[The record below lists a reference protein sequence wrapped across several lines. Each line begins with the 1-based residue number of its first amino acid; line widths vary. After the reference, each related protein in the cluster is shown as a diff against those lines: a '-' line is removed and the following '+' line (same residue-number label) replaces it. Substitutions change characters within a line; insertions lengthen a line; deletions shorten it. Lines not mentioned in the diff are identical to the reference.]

1 VNVKVFPLNEAVINE
16 DAVTDELT
24 NPNPVICAD
33 ELIVP
38 AGNALPKEDVGT
50 NADTLLALPTH
61 AYPCCKDAVKLPER
75 NKSPAVF
82 IDTPIEL
89 PKPSCKPIKVADA
102 VLLVAKCISD

>member
-1 VNVKVFPLNEAVINE
+1 VNVKVFPLNDAVIKE

-33 ELIVP
+33 DDIVP
-38 AGNALPKEDVGT
+38 AGVAPPKEDVGT
-50 NADTLLALPTH
+50 NADTLLELPTH
-61 AYPCCKDAVKLPER
+61 AYPCCNEAVKLPER
-75 NKSPAVF
+75 YKFPPVF
-82 IDTPIEL
+82 TDIPIEL